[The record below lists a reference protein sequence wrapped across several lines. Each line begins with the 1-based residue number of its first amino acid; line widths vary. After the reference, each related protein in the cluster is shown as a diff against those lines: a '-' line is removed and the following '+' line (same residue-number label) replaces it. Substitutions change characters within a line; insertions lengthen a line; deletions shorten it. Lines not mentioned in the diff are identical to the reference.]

1 MACSPIS
8 TTTSRAAWRNAIEIV
23 LLRFAEYHNLE
34 GAFGRRAVTE
44 RAKGIL
50 MERHAIGEEQA
61 FELLRSQARKGNRK
75 PVDIAQA
82 VVDGHALLPKH
93 A

>member
-1 MACSPIS
+1 
-8 TTTSRAAWRNAIEIV
+8 
-23 LLRFAEYHNLE
+23 
-34 GAFGRRAVTE
+34 
-44 RAKGIL
+44 

-75 PVDIAQA
+75 HVDIAQA
-82 VVDGHALLPKH
+82 VVDGHALLPRH